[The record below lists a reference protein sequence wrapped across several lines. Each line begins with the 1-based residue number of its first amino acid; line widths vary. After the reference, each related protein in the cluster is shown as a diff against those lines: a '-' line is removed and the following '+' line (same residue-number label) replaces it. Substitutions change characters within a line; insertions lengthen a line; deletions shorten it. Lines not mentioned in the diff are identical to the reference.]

1 MLYPENHEQCWRS
14 VEERR
19 PVERSYLLEIVALH
33 TIPTCQ
39 GSCLT
44 SQSAPQRKMGLSLYH
59 ASGHTTRHLRG
70 VTFVLNVG
78 TRIFSSPYSDVMAMN
93 MSTDMECRLIAK
105 HNVPQKSFIIVHLM
119 KHICSKRES
128 IGSIRRFDSVQQL
141 QFVTRK
147 T

>member
-59 ASGHTTRHLRG
+59 ASGHTTLNFPLYRPHLDWRGRGLIRCCAVRG
-70 VTFVLNVG
+70 VA
-78 TRIFSSPYSDVMAMN
+78 SSPACAHPCTSYYKN
-93 MSTDMECRLIAK
+93 LE
-105 HNVPQKSFIIVHLM
+105 SFPFIW
-119 KHICSKRES
+119 
-128 IGSIRRFDSVQQL
+128 
-141 QFVTRK
+141 
-147 T
+147 